1 MEIFI
6 QDSPFYDLMNA
17 TAHHFGLPNMPYPRS
32 SIMFNAPDILT
43 DPWRCV
49 QNLSTVLASGLSS
62 HLLTKVEHDE
72 LVVRGVLV
80 GSIDEAV
87 VEICDVLKYSNIE
100 LSCNL
105 RPLILCLILSVSL
118 NSTLDNYHQHVVLKV
133 PMQHLMNCLTEIK
146 FCKYLTYKYLRL

>member
-32 SIMFNAPDILT
+32 SIMFNAPDIL
-43 DPWRCV
+43 
-49 QNLSTVLASGLSS
+49 SS

-100 LSCNL
+100 FSCNL
-105 RPLILCLILSVSL
+105 RPLILCLILLVSL
-118 NSTLDNYHQHVVLKV
+118 NSTLDNCHQHVVLKV